1 MAKVIFFD
9 DIDFGLL
16 KDGSDEVSTSG
27 KWLDNGIYFTNPKS
41 ENEQSKPHHIAH
53 DSYIYTLG
61 SNVKP
66 GDEYELETTDS
77 SYYISVIS
85 SISANPFEKEIKYS
99 TTKYDLSGIFE
110 DISNMKQQILDILGR
125 LNRQETVSSFTFSL
139 SRTGITDN
147 SFKNFVVGEP
157 ILAKITSITPSSG
170 KYSNFN
176 IIQSDDIVKIDHT
189 VSDEDSFYFNT
200 AKSTSV
206 RASIMT
212 GSENSSITSTINDVT
227 VSYAPIYTYPY
238 SCGVRVARLNNVNI
252 NTSSPGIS
260 LQSKFTDIQSI
271 IFNKLKDTPVET
283 ESNIANKK
291 LSDYYNVNSYKVYYN
306 NSYTTTTG
314 TPSLLTY
321 AIKQQNKSTFINTSV
336 ELNVKAY
343 LVSYTVKTENPN
355 SIGTY
360 NTETTKYAYITDITN
375 ATVNQYL
382 GSNKTSYTCQN
393 TCNGTIVTGGSV
405 ASLPFATNK
414 PHRKDILIT
423 YTLVKPNGISVTYA
437 DGTTIEEQQLNLNVG
452 GEPVQLK
459 AALTTLNN
467 NDKLHDSLKGITVD
481 VTGGIRVDTNTITS
495 GGTITVTA
503 TGPGSGSITFK
514 NSKITTVNKTINVN
528 VNEVPLEIKIFKK
541 YDKSTQTMIEATED
555 EISNIHIY
563 NSNDTNIK
571 DGLPTSGFNS
581 SKLSSDF
588 RIFAMNYDFEI
599 YGEREDETTG
609 KTVFELIYGTND
621 STYENKTVKLTLSDK
636 IYYCIQEFNGGNVA
650 NVSLIYIKIIK

>member
-9 DIDFGLL
+9 DIDFEL
-16 KDGSDEVSTSG
+16 KPGTSGDEVSTSG

-41 ENEQSKPHHIAH
+41 ENEQPHHIAH

-61 SNVKP
+61 SKVKP
-66 GDEYELETTDS
+66 GDEYASKTEES
-77 SYYISVIS
+77 NYYISVIS
-85 SISANPFEKEIKYS
+85 GISANPFKKEITYD

-110 DISNMKQQILDILGR
+110 DLSNMKQQILDILGR
-125 LNRQETVSSFTFSL
+125 LNGQETVSSFTFSL

-200 AKSTSV
+200 AKSTPIS
-206 RASIMT
+206 ASIMT
-212 GSENSSITSTINDVT
+212 GSENASITSTINDIT

-238 SCGVRVARLNNVNI
+238 SCGVRVAALNNVNI

-306 NSYTTTTG
+306 NSYTPTTG

-321 AIKQQNKSTFINTSV
+321 AIKQQNKPTFINTSV

-343 LVSYTVKTENPN
+343 LVSYTVKTQNTDN
-355 SIGTY
+355 LNTY
-360 NTETTKYAYITDITN
+360 TYAYNYAYITDITN

-382 GSNKTSYTCQN
+382 GSNKTYYTCKN
-393 TCNGTIVTGGSV
+393 TCNGKDISGGPV
-405 ASLPFATNK
+405 AGLDFVTNK

-423 YTLVKPNGISVTYA
+423 YTLIIPSGITVLKDDSAVESQLQLTVGETVNLVVTL
-437 DGTTIEEQQLNLNVG
+437 DNESE
-452 GEPVQLK
+452 
-459 AALTTLNN
+459 
-467 NDKLHDSLKGITVD
+467 LHNELKGITVAKTGDID
-481 VTGGIRVDTNTITS
+481 VNKTSIRS
-495 GGTITVTA
+495 GETITVKANGT
-503 TGPGSGSITFK
+503 GSITFRS
-514 NSKITTVNKTINVN
+514 SKFTTVNKTIT
-528 VNEVPLEIKIFKK
+528 IKTVENFDVYKL
-541 YDKSTQTMIEATED
+541 KSYKDTQTNTWIHNLVKIESPKDIGINILPKGTVKSGQGIADDKLTTIPNDFYDLSED
-555 EISNIHIY
+555 DNPNTIINLVLQSN
-563 NSNDTNIK
+563 
-571 DGLPTSGFNS
+571 
-581 SKLSSDF
+581 
-588 RIFAMNYDFEI
+588 FEI
-599 YGEREDETTG
+599 YEN
-609 KTVFELIYGTND
+609 TVEEKIELVNRDILTI
-621 STYENKTVKLTLSDK
+621 TVENKTY
-636 IYYCIQEFNGGNVA
+636 YYCKAISAGYTCYIQ
-650 NVSLIYIKIIK
+650 LK

>member
-125 LNRQETVSSFTFSL
+125 LNGQETVSSFTFSL

-206 RASIMT
+206 SASIMT
-212 GSENSSITSTINDVT
+212 GSENASITSTINDVT

-321 AIKQQNKSTFINTSV
+321 AIKQQNKPTFINTSV

-423 YTLVKPNGISVTYA
+423 YTLIRPSGI
-437 DGTTIEEQQLNLNVG
+437 TIKESGKDEPLSSLNLTI
-452 GEPVQLK
+452 GEPVNLVV
-459 AALTTLNN
+459 TLNN
-467 NDKLHDSLKGITVD
+467 DGELHNDLKVITVAK
-481 VTGGIRVDTNTITS
+481 TGGIDVSKTS
-495 GGTITVTA
+495 IRSGETITVTA
-503 TGPGSGSITFK
+503 TGAGSGSITFS
-514 NSKITTVNKTINVN
+514 NSKITNILKQITVNIN
-528 VNEVPLEIKIFKK
+528 ERPLEIKIFKK
-541 YDKSTQTMIEATED
+541 FDGSTRTMIEATED
-555 EISNIHIY
+555 EISNIYIY

-581 SKLSSDF
+581 STLSSDF
-588 RIFAMNYDFEI
+588 RIFSMNYDFEI

-609 KTVFELIYGTND
+609 KTVFELLYGTND
-621 STYENKTVKLTLSDK
+621 STHQRKTGKVTLSDNK
-636 IYYCIQEFNGGNVA
+636 TYYYIQEFNGGNVA